1 MNKTE
6 LINAIAEKAN
16 LKKVDAKAALDACL
30 EAVGEALVK
39 NDKVTLIGFGT
50 FSVAEKGARTGIN
63 PKTKAKIEIPARKA
77 VKFKAGAELSE
88 KVK

>member
-6 LINAIAEKAN
+6 LINAIAAKAN
-16 LKKVDAKAALDACL
+16 LTKVDAKAALDACL
-30 EAVGEALVK
+30 EAVGEALVN
-39 NDKVTLIGFGT
+39 NDKVTLIGFGA